1 MELFRLVTD
10 ELSGSTAKSY
20 VAGLTKFHRIQ
31 GSPMMH
37 AAAEHVK
44 AKLVDIGVD
53 EVAVE
58 QFPADGRH
66 KFWTYTSVMGWA
78 VKSAE
83 LRLVEPEERLLA
95 RFDDVPQ
102 SLHTFSRGTPK
113 GGVTAELVDVGK
125 GVSDKDYVGKQVKD
139 RLVLA
144 TGNAKPVHKEA
155 VIKRGAAGVITDSL
169 SYEFPKVRE
178 SKDVPDAHSYQGI
191 WPNARDAKEIRF
203 GFSLS
208 KRQGDELR
216 KYLERGKTVKLHA
229 RVDADLSPGRYSI
242 VSAAITGSVRPE
254 EEIFLV
260 AHLCHP
266 RQSANDNASG
276 SGLLLEV
283 ARAIVALM
291 KSGRIERPKRTIRLL
306 WVAETIGT
314 VALLSSHPEFHGRL
328 IAGMN
333 LDMVGEDQAKCRST
347 LCMDCTPDSLPSY
360 LNDFVYFM
368 IERSNAECD
377 NMVALGMVG
386 DYRYARTSFTGGSDH
401 TEFNEATVGAPCVGL
416 TQWPDMF
423 YHTSM
428 DTLDKVSE
436 DSLRRVGLAVAA
448 SALTLANA
456 DADTVHELAS
466 LTGSE
471 GMKRISDAIGKA
483 VRDMFDLSDQA
494 KGPDKSTGR
503 PDLAEYHR
511 MRLDHI
517 IEREQKAVRS
527 VVRLDNKVGA
537 DNFVERQAAA
547 VVEHGSKELSRLDEI
562 IDGSSCCGTQY
573 RASTGDEHG
582 AEPRARKVVPERQF
596 EGTVDTDLM
605 IEELGEEGY
614 DWYREIDERDPLFPR
629 KMYEIVNLMDG
640 KRDLHEITRFVSAEY
655 GRTDHRDVL
664 RFIDD
669 LKRMRL
675 VSY

>member
-1 MELFRLVTD
+1 MRLVKD

-31 GSPMMH
+31 GSPMMLS
-37 AAAEHVK
+37 AAEHVK
-44 AKLVDIGVD
+44 DELARIGVGD
-53 EVAVE
+53 VTIE
-58 QFPADGRH
+58 QFPADGRS
-66 KFWTYTSVMGWA
+66 KFWTYTSVMGWS

-83 LRLVEPEERLLA
+83 LRLMEPEERLLA
-95 RFDDVPQ
+95 RFDDIPQ
-102 SLHTFSRGTPK
+102 SLHTYSRGTPE

-125 GVSDKDYVGKQVKD
+125 GLSDKDYAGKRVKG
-139 RLVLA
+139 RFVLA
-144 TGNAKPVHKEA
+144 TGQAKRVHSEA
-155 VIKRGAAGVITDSL
+155 VVKRGAAGVITDAL

-191 WPNARDAKEIRF
+191 WPNARDAEKIRF

-216 KYLERGKTVKLHA
+216 KHLESGKTVKLHA
-229 RVDADLSPGRYSI
+229 RVDADLSPGKYSM
-242 VSAAITGSVRPE
+242 VSAAITGSARPE
-254 EEIFLV
+254 EEIFMV

-283 ARAIVALM
+283 ARTIVALM
-291 KSGRIERPKRTIRLL
+291 RSGRIERPKRTIRLL
-306 WVAETIGT
+306 WVAETVGT
-314 VALLSSHPEFHGRL
+314 VAFLSSHPECHKRL

-360 LNDFVYFM
+360 LNDLVYSM
-368 IERSNAECD
+368 IERSSAECD
-377 NMVALGMVG
+377 SMVALGMVSNF
-386 DYRYARTSFTGGSDH
+386 RHSRTSFTGGSDH
-401 TEFNEATVGAPCVGL
+401 TEFNEATVGVPCVGL

-448 SALTLANA
+448 SALTLADA
-456 DADTVHELAS
+456 DADTIHELAS
-466 LTGSE
+466 MTCSE
-471 GMKRISDAIGKA
+471 GMERISDAVGRA
-483 VRDMFDLSDQA
+483 ARELFDLNGQA
-494 KGPDKSTGR
+494 TGSGKSTDE
-503 PDLAEYHR
+503 PDLADYHR
-511 MRLDHI
+511 MRLEHI

-527 VVRLDNKVGA
+527 VVRLDGEA
-537 DNFVERQAAA
+537 GTDEFVERQAVA
-547 VVEHGSKELSRLDEI
+547 VAEHGSKELSRLDEI
-562 IDGSSCCGTQY
+562 IG
-573 RASTGDEHG
+573 ASRYGWTRDRTSMEDKRV
-582 AEPRARKVVPERQF
+582 AEPLARKVAPERRF
-596 EGTVDTDLM
+596 EGTIDTDLM
-605 IEELGEEGY
+605 IEELGDEGY
-614 DWYREIDERDPLFPR
+614 GWYRDIDDRDPLFSR

-640 KRDLHEITRFVSAEY
+640 KRDLHELTRFVSAEY

-669 LKRMRL
+669 LKRMHL